1 MKKLII
7 FILLLTF
14 SNSMTAGYLYEK
26 CINRLKI
33 QENLRL
39 KLYKCPSGY
48 PTVGYGHRIKKKL
61 LVKRIS
67 RSFAEYLL
75 KKDFNEHIKIVKSKF
90 NNKPAEEVYALALF
104 SFNMGSKK
112 ALQIPKNYTKSYLKN
127 KLSKYIYYK
136 CKKTKEYKISQNL
149 INARR
154 FEISLL
160 EQRA

>member
-67 RSFAEYLL
+67 KSFAEYLL
-75 KKDFNEHIKIVKSKF
+75 KKDFNVHIKIVKSKF

-104 SFNMGSKK
+104 SFNVGSKR
-112 ALQIPKNYTKSYLKN
+112 ALRIPKNYT
-127 KLSKYIYYK
+127 KYIYYK
-136 CKKTKEYKISQNL
+136 CKKTKKYKISQNL
-149 INARR
+149 INARK

-160 EQRA
+160 EPRV

>member
-67 RSFAEYLL
+67 KSFAEYLL
-75 KKDFNEHIKIVKSKF
+75 KKDFNEHIKIVKS
-90 NNKPAEEVYALALF
+90 
-104 SFNMGSKK
+104 
-112 ALQIPKNYTKSYLKN
+112 YLKN

-136 CKKTKEYKISQNL
+136 CKKTKKYKISQNL
-149 INARR
+149 INARK

-160 EQRA
+160 EPRV